1 MSTVTMRKALSRRHL
16 MHGIGATLSLPFLVA
31 MVPAATAMSR

>member
-16 MHGIGATLSLPFLVA
+16 MHGICATLSLPSLDP
-31 MVPAATAMSR
+31 MVPAATAATR